1 MEPALHRWT
10 DDIEVTMG
18 QFRPV
23 GTMFYSSFSSQ
34 DLCLETKT
42 TTKFLTSGPLPV
54 VLPRPETLVL
64 IPQDLVSRPQDWFE
78 DVGYDAFSRFSDWT
92 RHVNNNIV
100 MAGCMN
106 LIRNCDFADLA
117 CGLRVSKPRYIV
129 FIALSY
135 IVLY

>member
-23 GTMFYSSFSSQ
+23 GTMFSSSFLSQ

-42 TTKFLTSGPLPV
+42 TTKFLTSGLLPL
-54 VLPRPETLVL
+54 VLPRPET
-64 IPQDLVSRPQDWFE
+64 LVSRPQDWFE

-117 CGLRVSKPRYIV
+117 CGLRVSKTRYIV
-129 FIALSY
+129 LIALSY